1 MEEELKSANPQKIK
15 KVDADNE
22 DVSDLKQKVNVDQ
35 AAIEEARATVGNDE
49 EKIREYLTNNRGL

>member
-35 AAIEEARATVGNDE
+35 AAIEEARAAVGNDE